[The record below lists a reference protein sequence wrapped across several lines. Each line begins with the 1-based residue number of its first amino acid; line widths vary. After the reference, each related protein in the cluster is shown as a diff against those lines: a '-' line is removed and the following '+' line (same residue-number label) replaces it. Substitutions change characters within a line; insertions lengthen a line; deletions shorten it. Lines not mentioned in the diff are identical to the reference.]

1 MTHDIYPGSNL
12 SGDLAL
18 QALHYYRL
26 SPAPAHA
33 WSTSSLLF
41 SSPFLFLM
49 VFVLVGL
56 AYRWLNEG
64 QRGKEEINVCIAKF
78 PMVKTVA
85 SV

>member
-1 MTHDIYPGSNL
+1 MIYTLVATSAGIWRCRRCTTSAFRLRLHMHDRP
-12 SGDLAL
+12 
-18 QALHYYRL
+18 H
-26 SPAPAHA
+26 
-33 WSTSSLLF
+33 LF

-78 PMVKTVA
+78 LMVKTVA